1 MLKVG
6 DIREFEGN
14 FVGVVV
20 GMRDDYYVVVTIEGN
35 EVPVRFNTPSKV
47 VRLDHAVRCDLD
59 DIGKLYQKAEK
70 LRVELQYMQKDLFN
84 TEEAIRGK
92 RVSMNYIARGYKR

>member
-20 GMRDDYYVVVTIEGN
+20 GMRDDYYVVVTVEGN

-59 DIGKLYQKAEK
+59 DIGKLYQKVEK
-70 LRVELQYMQKDLFN
+70 LKVEIQYMQRDLFN
-84 TEEAIRGK
+84 TEESIKGK
-92 RVSMNYIARGYKR
+92 RVSMNYISRGYKR